1 MADIPPSVPESP
13 IDAAF
18 EPYAIEIGF
27 LLREWNDL
35 QEKLADLFTTLLG
48 IRDGGLTRA
57 VWYAVP
63 TDRLQRRMLKDAASY
78 LLKPT
83 KPLRDL
89 DEQQRSDAKVWSEI
103 EWIICKA
110 DSIGATRDAAAHSPV
125 AVVVGEPFEFIA
137 RHLHG
142 NPLAAQLR
150 GRKLLTEFRLYRDRT
165 ATVRAHATAIEWYVR
180 NGRRSTFPERP
191 AWPERPQKKRDEAAT
206 RKAPP
211 K

>member
-1 MADIPPSVPESP
+1 MADTPPSAPKEP

-18 EPYAIEIGF
+18 EPYAVEIGF

-48 IRDGGLTRA
+48 LRDGGPARA
-57 VWYAVP
+57 IWYAVP
-63 TDRLQRRMLKDAASY
+63 NDRLQRRILKDVASY
-78 LLKPT
+78 LFKPT
-83 KPLRDL
+83 KPFRELN
-89 DEQQRSDAKVWSEI
+89 EQQRSDAKVWDEI

-110 DSIGATRDAAAHSPV
+110 DRIGTTRDAAAHSPV
-125 AVVVGEPFEFIA
+125 AVVLGEPFEFIS

-150 GRKLLTEFRLYRDRT
+150 GKKLLTEFRLHRGRT
-165 ATVRAHATAIEWYVR
+165 ATVREHAAAIEWYVR

-206 RKAPP
+206 RRAPP